1 MTGPIGRARW
11 DDFLEQFQRD
21 LPRPALRVKIFRCSS
36 DPNQWLFPR
45 CPVSTRGADRASS
58 RTRDG
63 MRWTQQRQARDVVR
77 RAGFPVSG
85 HGAQDDRRCSVRQN
99 RVVLTPVAGAKLPVA
114 NSTQPDRSAIKPA
127 AMEAKGIRLQGERDI
142 SRQPIAQGM
151 PECSGCTC
159 MLMCASSALSAHET
173 AGASRRPAFPAPS

>member
-1 MTGPIGRARW
+1 VPSSSGLRSPAMPLIFGFLARSTSLYPCRAGRTTSSTPRPRKAPNLVARKRQ
-11 DDFLEQFQRD
+11 FVEQFPAD
-21 LPRPALRVKIFRCSS
+21 LGHPVSREEIFRFSS

-63 MRWTQQRQARDVVR
+63 MRWTRQRQARCVF
-77 RAGFPVSG
+77 AGRLSVSE

-114 NSTQPDRSAIKPA
+114 NVVQPDRFSHQAGSDGGK
-127 AMEAKGIRLQGERDI
+127 RN
-142 SRQPIAQGM
+142 
-151 PECSGCTC
+151 
-159 MLMCASSALSAHET
+159 SSPGSNCVV
-173 AGASRRPAFPAPS
+173 S